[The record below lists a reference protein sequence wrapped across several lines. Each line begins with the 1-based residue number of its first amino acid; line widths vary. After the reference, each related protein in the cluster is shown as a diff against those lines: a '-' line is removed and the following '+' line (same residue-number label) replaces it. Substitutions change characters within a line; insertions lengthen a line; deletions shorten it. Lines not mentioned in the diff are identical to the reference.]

1 MDQAQVDQDKVD
13 EAAELSEALQQQ
25 LLDVVPTKL
34 VAPANREPLAES
46 FVDFLERLDEF
57 LEQYKPLNQGQMA
70 ALLYFVD
77 SLQLDRVG
85 SDHSFV
91 IRSLV
96 DAAKDASRKLRPRV
110 SSSAPVHQ
118 SRSQESGNDG
128 LASSFAR
135 PREGRA

>member
-46 FVDFLERLDEF
+46 FVGFLERLDEF
-57 LEQYKPLNQGQMA
+57 LKQYKPLNQGQMA

-77 SLQLDRVG
+77 NLQLDRVG

-96 DAAKDASRKLRPRV
+96 DAAKNASRKLRPRN
-110 SSSAPVHQ
+110 SSSTPAHQ
-118 SRSQESGNDG
+118 SQSRESGNNG
-128 LASSFAR
+128 LAASFAG